1 MDDEATFVDVIVL
14 LALVVLVFL
23 MAWVIKI
30 TGEFHDS
37 KINSICKKPP
47 SVTFKQGSIV
57 QKLPFGLGAAP
68 PQDLTVDFKLNC

>member
-1 MDDEATFVDVIVL
+1 MDDEATFVDVVVL

-47 SVTFKQGSIV
+47 SVTFKQGSIL
-57 QKLPFGLGAAP
+57 QKSIVGAVP